1 MPHKRSKR
9 SAREGKRKQQG
20 SNLAPGKESISNE
33 AVPKSAARV
42 INALKIRDD
51 YRKKRNLE
59 QEGHDDKIKHK
70 RQRTE
75 DTQLKIKPGESIQHF
90 YRRVEDDM
98 RPLVRSATQ
107 SCKAV
112 ERRTRKTFSGPRMK
126 VSARNLSGTTR
137 SVTDR
142 GLQGQSPPVMVAALR
157 SKSKDPNE
165 DERPKEF
172 VQLSSS
178 APRRL
183 NDIAQGP
190 PEIKEMARSAKYA
203 KREGI
208 LSVAQKSMMEQER
221 EKAIARYRTLK
232 ASRLS
237 TVGNE

>member
-1 MPHKRSKR
+1 MTTRSNTN
-9 SAREGKRKQQG
+9 AREQKTPSSRL
-20 SNLAPGKESISNE
+20 SRESRYSISTG
-33 AVPKSAARV
+33 AMPKFWTRAWFIHGLS
-42 INALKIRDD
+42 L
-51 YRKKRNLE
+51 RN
-59 QEGHDDKIKHK
+59 
-70 RQRTE
+70 
-75 DTQLKIKPGESIQHF
+75 
-90 YRRVEDDM
+90 RRVEDDM

-142 GLQGQSPPVMVAALR
+142 GLQGQSPPVMVAALG
-157 SKSKDPNE
+157 SKSKDPNDPNE

-208 LSVAQKSMMEQER
+208 LSMAQKSMMEQER

>member
-1 MPHKRSKR
+1 MTTRSNTN
-9 SAREGKRKQQG
+9 AREQKTPSSRL
-20 SNLAPGKESISNE
+20 SRESRYSISTGAMPE
-33 AVPKSAARV
+33 FWTRAWFTHGLS
-42 INALKIRDD
+42 L
-51 YRKKRNLE
+51 RN
-59 QEGHDDKIKHK
+59 
-70 RQRTE
+70 
-75 DTQLKIKPGESIQHF
+75 
-90 YRRVEDDM
+90 RRVEDDM